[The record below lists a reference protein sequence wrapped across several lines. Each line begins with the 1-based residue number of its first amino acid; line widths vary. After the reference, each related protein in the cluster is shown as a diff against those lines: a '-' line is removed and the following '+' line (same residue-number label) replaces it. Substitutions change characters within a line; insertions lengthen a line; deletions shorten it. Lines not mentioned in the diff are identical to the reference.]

1 MNEVV
6 DEIYENETAEEL
18 YERIQREKERLISKG
33 KLKKQKKLPEIS
45 EDEIPFEIPKSWK
58 WVRLGEIGDYK
69 KGPFGSALKKSLFVP
84 KGNNTIKVYEQK
96 NAIKKDITLGEYY
109 ISYDYFKSN
118 MSSFEVQQ
126 NDILVSCAGTIGETY
141 IIPSNF
147 EKGIINQALMRIRL
161 TSYIDKNYFLLV
173 FDTLLRQ
180 LTIKD
185 SKGSAIKNIPPFEKL
200 KSYLFPFPPL
210 SEQKRISELIDRLF
224 AKLDEAKEKALSAL
238 NTFELRK
245 AKILHLAIQGKLSK
259 QLDEYET
266 AEELY
271 EKIQIEKEKL
281 ISEGKLK
288 KQKKLPEIF
297 EDEIPFEIPKSW
309 KWLRL
314 GELSDTKDN
323 SFADGPFGSNL
334 KKEHYINEPEV
345 RIIQISNIGEEG
357 WKNENVKY
365 TSFIHAETIKRSM
378 VSCGDIVIT
387 KMMPAGRAIQVPDI
401 EKNYILSSDVI
412 KFVPHP
418 LINRKYLLYSINSN
432 VFKNQIYDEVQGIT
446 RVRTSLMKIK
456 SYLIPLPPLEEQKEI
471 VKLLDNIFEKEEK
484 AKKLIESTLN
494 KIELVKKSILARAVR
509 GEL

>member
-18 YERIQREKERLISKG
+18 YERIEREKERLISEG

-58 WVRLGEIGDYK
+58 WVRLESIVLNISTNGKQIQQKEILKTGKIPVISQSLNMIEGFSNDENKIIDINSEPVIIFGDHSK
-69 KGPFGSALKKSLFVP
+69 TLKFVDFNFIVGADGT
-84 KGNNTIKVYEQK
+84 K
-96 NAIKKDITLGEYY
+96 
-109 ISYDYFKSN
+109 
-118 MSSFEVQQ
+118 
-126 NDILVSCAGTIGETY
+126 ILKPMGY
-141 IIPSNF
+141 MN
-147 EKGIINQALMRIRL
+147 EKCL
-161 TSYIDKNYFLLV
+161 YYFLKYNV
-173 FDTLLRQ
+173 DDIENRGYSRYFRFLR
-180 LTIKD
+180 
-185 SKGSAIKNIPPFEKL
+185 EKL
-200 KSYLFPFPPL
+200 IPLPPL

-224 AKLDEAKEKALSAL
+224 EKLDEAKEKALSAL

-259 QLDEYET
+259 QLDEYKT

-288 KQKKLPEIF
+288 KQKKLPEIS

-309 KWLRL
+309 KWVRL

>member
-18 YERIQREKERLISKG
+18 YERIQREKERLISEG

-58 WVRLGEIGDYK
+58 WVRLGEVFNIISAKRVYQSDWKNNGIPFYRAREIAKLSVDGFVENELFISQELYDKLSKLGIPSPGDLMVTAVGTLGKTY
-69 KGPFGSALKKSLFVP
+69 V
-84 KGNNTIKVYEQK
+84 VQK
-96 NAIKKDITLGEYY
+96 NDKFYYKDASVICL
-109 ISYDYFKSN
+109 
-118 MSSFEVQQ
+118 Q
-126 NDILVSCAGTIGETY
+126 NYAKLDAKYMRYVMHSEIMKNQIENNSKGTTV
-141 IIPSNF
+141 
-147 EKGIINQALMRIRL
+147 A
-161 TSYIDKNYFLLV
+161 T
-173 FDTLLRQ
+173 
-180 LTIKD
+180 LTI
-185 SKGSAIKNIPPFEKL
+185 IKMGKYIFTL
-200 KSYLFPFPPL
+200 PPL

-224 AKLDEAKEKALSAL
+224 EKLDEAKEKALSAL

-271 EKIQIEKEKL
+271 EKIQIEKEEL
-281 ISEGKLK
+281 ISGGKLK
-288 KQKKLPEIF
+288 KQKKLPEIS

-471 VKLLDNIFEKEEK
+471 VDILDNIFEKEEK
-484 AKKLIESTLN
+484 AKKLIESILN
-494 KIELVKKSILARAVR
+494 KIELIKKSILARAVR

>member
-18 YERIQREKERLISKG
+18 YERIQREKEKLISEG
-33 KLKKQKKLPEIS
+33 KLKKQKKLTEIS

-58 WVRLGEIGDYK
+58 WVFLYEIADIYTGNSISENLKKNIYSQVCEGYDYIGTKDINFDGKINYNTGLKVPFNEQKFK
-69 KGPFGSALKKSLFVP
+69 KAYKNSVLMCIEGGSAGKKITFLDKEVCFVNKLCSFNIIIANP
-84 KGNNTIKVYEQK
+84 RYI
-96 NAIKKDITLGEYY
+96 YY
-109 ISYDYFKSN
+109 FFKSPIFN
-118 MSSFEVQQ
+118 MFFNSKLNGLIGGVS
-126 NDILVSCAGTIGETY
+126 IL
-141 IIPSNF
+141 
-147 EKGIINQALMRIRL
+147 
-161 TSYIDKNYFLLV
+161 
-173 FDTLLRQ
+173 
-180 LTIKD
+180 
-185 SKGSAIKNIPPFEKL
+185 KL
-200 KSYLFPFPPL
+200 KTIHIPLPPL

-224 AKLDEAKEKALSAL
+224 KKLDEAKEKALSAL
-238 NTFELRK
+238 NTFKLRK

-288 KQKKLPEIF
+288 KQKKLPEIS

-484 AKKLIESTLN
+484 VKKLIESTLS

>member
-18 YERIQREKERLISKG
+18 YERFQREKERLISEG

-45 EDEIPFEIPKSWK
+45 EDEIPFKIPKSWK
-58 WVRLGEIGDYK
+58 WVRLGEVTLLMDGIYIENVQLPYLEVKYLRGKIEAKMKNSGKYVEKNQHLILVDGENSGEIFLTKEEGILGSTFKLLKILFNYDKYIIHFLNLYK
-69 KGPFGSALKKSLFVP
+69 EV
-84 KGNNTIKVYEQK
+84 
-96 NAIKKDITLGEYY
+96 
-109 ISYDYFKSN
+109 FKSN
-118 MSSFEVQQ
+118 KKG
-126 NDILVSCAGTIGETY
+126 AA
-141 IIPSNF
+141 IPH
-147 EKGIINQALMRIRL
+147 L
-161 TSYIDKNYFLLV
+161 DKDLFKMFV
-173 FDTLLRQ
+173 
-180 LTIKD
+180 
-185 SKGSAIKNIPPFEKL
+185 IPL
-200 KSYLFPFPPL
+200 PPL

-224 AKLDEAKEKALSAL
+224 KKLDEAKEKALSTL

-288 KQKKLPEIF
+288 KQKKLPEIS

-484 AKKLIESTLN
+484 AKKLIESILN
-494 KIELVKKSILARAVR
+494 KIELIKKSILARAVR
-509 GEL
+509 GKI

>member
-18 YERIQREKERLISKG
+18 YERIQSEKERLISEG
-33 KLKKQKKLPEIS
+33 KLKKQKKLPEIC

-69 KGPFGSALKKSLFVP
+69 KGPFGSALKKSLFMP
-84 KGNNTIKVYEQK
+84 KGDNTIKVYEQK

-109 ISYDYFKSN
+109 ISYDYFKSH

-141 IIPSNF
+141 IIPNNF

-161 TSYIDKNYFLLV
+161 ASYIDKNYFLIV
-173 FDTLLRQ
+173 FDILLRQ

-200 KSYLFPFPPL
+200 KSYLFPLPPL

-224 AKLDEAKEKALSAL
+224 EKLDEVKEKALSAL

-259 QLDEYET
+259 QIDEYKT

-288 KQKKLPEIF
+288 KQKKLPEIS

-309 KWLRL
+309 KWVRL
-314 GELSDTKDN
+314 GEIGESSIGLTYKPSDISNSDGIVVLRSNNIKQEKLNYSDLIKVNCYIPDTKMCK
-323 SFADGPFGSNL
+323 L
-334 KKEHYINEPEV
+334 
-345 RIIQISNIGEEG
+345 
-357 WKNENVKY
+357 
-365 TSFIHAETIKRSM
+365 
-378 VSCGDIVIT
+378 GDILICARNGSK
-387 KMMPAGRAIQVPDI
+387 KMVGKVALIDKEGMSFGAFMSMYRSKCNKYIFYLMQSSYYKNIMLKNTNTTTINQIRQDDL
-401 EKNYILSSDVI
+401 KNYI
-412 KFVPHP
+412 
-418 LINRKYLLYSINSN
+418 
-432 VFKNQIYDEVQGIT
+432 
-446 RVRTSLMKIK
+446 
-456 SYLIPLPPLEEQKEI
+456 IPLPPLGEQEQI
-471 VKLLDNIFEKEEK
+471 VRLLDDIFEKEDK

-494 KIELVKKSILARAVR
+494 KIELIKKSILARAVR
-509 GEL
+509 GEI

>member
-6 DEIYENETAEEL
+6 DEIYEN
-18 YERIQREKERLISKG
+18 
-33 KLKKQKKLPEIS
+33 
-45 EDEIPFEIPKSWK
+45 
-58 WVRLGEIGDYK
+58 
-69 KGPFGSALKKSLFVP
+69 
-84 KGNNTIKVYEQK
+84 
-96 NAIKKDITLGEYY
+96 
-109 ISYDYFKSN
+109 
-118 MSSFEVQQ
+118 
-126 NDILVSCAGTIGETY
+126 
-141 IIPSNF
+141 
-147 EKGIINQALMRIRL
+147 
-161 TSYIDKNYFLLV
+161 
-173 FDTLLRQ
+173 
-180 LTIKD
+180 
-185 SKGSAIKNIPPFEKL
+185 
-200 KSYLFPFPPL
+200 
-210 SEQKRISELIDRLF
+210 
-224 AKLDEAKEKALSAL
+224 
-238 NTFELRK
+238 
-245 AKILHLAIQGKLSK
+245 
-259 QLDEYET
+259 ET

-288 KQKKLPEIF
+288 KQKKLPEIS

-309 KWLRL
+309 KWVRL

-345 RIIQISNIGEEG
+345 GIIQISNIGEEG

-484 AKKLIESTLN
+484 VKKLIESTLN
-494 KIELVKKSILARAVR
+494 KIELIKKSILARAVR

>member
-18 YERIQREKERLISKG
+18 YERIQSEKERLISEG

-69 KGPFGSALKKSLFVP
+69 KGPFGSALKKSLFIP
-84 KGNNTIKVYEQK
+84 KGDNTIKVYEQK

-109 ISYDYFKSN
+109 ISYDYFKSH

-141 IIPSNF
+141 IIPNNF

-161 TSYIDKNYFLLV
+161 ASYIDKNYFLIV
-173 FDTLLRQ
+173 FDILLRQ

-185 SKGSAIKNIPPFEKL
+185 SKGSAIKNIPPFENL
-200 KSYLFPFPPL
+200 KSYLFPLPPL
-210 SEQKRISELIDRLF
+210 SEQKKISELIDRLF
-224 AKLDEAKEKALSAL
+224 EKLDEAKEKALSAL

-259 QLDEYET
+259 QLDEYKT

-288 KQKKLPEIF
+288 KQKKLPEIS

-309 KWLRL
+309 KWVRL
-314 GELSDTKDN
+314 GEIGN
-323 SFADGPFGSNL
+323 WGAGSTPLRSNPNYYNGNIPWL
-334 KKEHYINEPEV
+334 KTGELNDDYINYA
-345 RIIQISNIGEEG
+345 EE
-357 WKNENVKY
+357 
-365 TSFIHAETIKRSM
+365 FITEE
-378 VSCGDIVIT
+378 
-387 KMMPAGRAIQVPDI
+387 AIN
-401 EKNYILSSDVI
+401 K
-412 KFVPHP
+412 
-418 LINRKYLLYSINSN
+418 
-432 VFKNQIYDEVQGIT
+432 
-446 RVRTSLMKIK
+446 TSLRLNPIG
-456 SYLIPLPPLEEQKEI
+456 SVLIAMYGATI
-471 VKLLDNIFEKEEK
+471 GKLGILN
-484 AKKLIESTLN
+484 IESTTNQACCACITYNGIYNRYLFYYLKAMRN
-494 KIELVKKSILARAVR
+494 NFIRMGSGGAQPNISRENS
-509 GEL
+509 